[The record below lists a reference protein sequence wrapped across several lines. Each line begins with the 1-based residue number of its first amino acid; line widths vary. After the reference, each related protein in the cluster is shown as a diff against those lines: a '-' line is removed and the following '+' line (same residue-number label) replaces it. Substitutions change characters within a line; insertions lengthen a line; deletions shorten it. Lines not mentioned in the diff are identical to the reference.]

1 MKNDNYYILKGGPG
15 SGKTTVLNLLADM
28 GYLTMKESA
37 REIIQR
43 QVETGGDGVPWMNT
57 LLYADLMLLH
67 AVTDFEEYSHIDR
80 PCFFDRG
87 IPDVLGYVRLIHIP
101 ESKMLLEAVH
111 KYHYNK
117 KVFIFPFWREIYAT
131 DSERKQDVEEA
142 EKTYHAIKSVYEEL
156 GYRTMTV
163 PCLPPSLRARWIIDK
178 IQESE

>member
-1 MKNDNYYILKGGPG
+1 MKNDNYYILTGGPG

-57 LLYADLMLLH
+57 LRYADLMLLH

-87 IPDVLGYVRLIHIP
+87 IPDVLG
-101 ESKMLLEAVH
+101 
-111 KYHYNK
+111 
-117 KVFIFPFWREIYAT
+117 
-131 DSERKQDVEEA
+131 
-142 EKTYHAIKSVYEEL
+142 
-156 GYRTMTV
+156 
-163 PCLPPSLRARWIIDK
+163 
-178 IQESE
+178 

>member
-1 MKNDNYYILKGGPG
+1 MKNDNYYILTGGPG

-57 LLYADLMLLH
+57 LRYADLMLLH

-111 KYHYNK
+111 KYHYNNSY
-117 KVFIFPFWREIYAT
+117 FAY
-131 DSERKQDVEEA
+131 
-142 EKTYHAIKSVYEEL
+142 
-156 GYRTMTV
+156 
-163 PCLPPSLRARWIIDK
+163 
-178 IQESE
+178 